1 MSFFSSYCLLHEK
14 FTEWVERQLSQ
25 DIKHSSDNNQAL
37 VQICQKGTIKYS
49 LFLAPQ
55 LIYED
60 IRYHQVRLQ
69 SLVAYPI
76 ILVCFSSL

>member
-55 LIYED
+55 LIYHTGSFAPNSFQID
-60 IRYHQVRLQ
+60 TINSYSTSKKVQ
-69 SLVAYPI
+69 
-76 ILVCFSSL
+76 F